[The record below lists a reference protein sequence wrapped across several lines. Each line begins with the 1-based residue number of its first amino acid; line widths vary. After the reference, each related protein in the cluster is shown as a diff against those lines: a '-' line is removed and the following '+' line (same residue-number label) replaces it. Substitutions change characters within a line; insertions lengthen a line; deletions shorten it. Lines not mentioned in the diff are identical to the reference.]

1 MDPRF
6 APAAW
11 WPAGP
16 ELVQMCV
23 MRLIDMIRFPGRGSA
38 AALVPLLLVSAC
50 IVESG
55 SNKKSA
61 SAAADSGTSTVATT
75 ARATASGPYE
85 VTAGFGEEDTVTTD
99 TVTDTTAALRTIT
112 PRTVPAPLPTLPFEP
127 PAAGPATLQLQ
138 ILLDRANFSPGVIT
152 GKWSDNARR
161 ALEWFRVANGMD
173 SSDVVDSAAYDR
185 LIQAAGKA
193 PLMTRYTVT
202 DGDMAGPFVKIPSS
216 VYAQAKLQ
224 CLCYQSAAEE
234 LEERFHT
241 TRTLLRR
248 LNPAVNLGAIRA
260 GTTLLVPNVARDT
273 AAPAPYTTAKIVISR
288 TGFWTHALDSAG
300 HVVAHY
306 PSTLGSS
313 YNPSPTGEYAID
325 SVFPHPVYY
334 YDPKVLNDPNIP
346 ASRPEAT
353 LPPGPNS
360 PVGVVWMALTKE
372 HLGIHG
378 TENPATIGLTESHG
392 CVRLTNWDAWTLS
405 KSIQPGTPVTF
416 P

>member
-1 MDPRF
+1 
-6 APAAW
+6 
-11 WPAGP
+11 
-16 ELVQMCV
+16 
-23 MRLIDMIRFPGRGSA
+23 MRIIRTSRLGSA
-38 AALVPLLLVSAC
+38 APTVAMALVPVFLATAC

-61 SAAADSGTSTVATT
+61 TTSDTATRRSVTAAPTAT
-75 ARATASGPYE
+75 PYE
-85 VTAGFGEEDTVTTD
+85 VTAGFAEEDTVASD

-112 PRTVPAPLPTLPFEP
+112 PQATLAALKPLPLEP
-127 PAAGPATLQLQ
+127 PAAGPATLRIQ

-152 GKWSDNARR
+152 GAWSDNARR
-161 ALEWFRVANGMD
+161 ALQWFRMANGMD
-173 SSDVVDSAAYDR
+173 SSAVVDAATLDR
-185 LIQAAGKA
+185 LTRAAGNA
-193 PLMTRYTVT
+193 PLVTQYTVT
-202 DGDMAGPFVKIPSS
+202 DSDVAGPFVTIPSN
-216 VYAQAKLQ
+216 VYKQADLP

-234 LEERFHT
+234 LEERFHSS
-241 TRTLLRR
+241 RTLLHR
-248 LNPAVNLGAIRA
+248 LNPKANLSHITA
-260 GTTLLVPNVARDT
+260 GTTLWVPNVARDT
-273 AAPAPYTTAKIVISR
+273 SAPAPYVTAKIVVSR

-313 YNPSPTGEYAID
+313 YNPSPTGQYAID
-325 SVFPHPVYY
+325 SVYPHPIYH
-334 YDPKVLNDPNIP
+334 YDPKVLNDPKIP
-346 ASRPEAT
+346 QDRPPAK

-405 KSIQPGTPVTF
+405 KSVHSGTPVTF